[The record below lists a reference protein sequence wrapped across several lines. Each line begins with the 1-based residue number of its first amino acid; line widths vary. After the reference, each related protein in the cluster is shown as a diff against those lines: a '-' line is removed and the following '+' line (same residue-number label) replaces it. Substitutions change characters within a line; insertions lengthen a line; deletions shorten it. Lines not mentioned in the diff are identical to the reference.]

1 MEKFNTKPTTEELER
16 RKSFHSDLGVQMRSV
31 GLRDAELW
39 NNMFPEWGQN
49 ALSPNIS
56 VLTAQRLSIVFTCL
70 NVLGETRGSLPCEV
84 IQNTDEGCVSVRSHP
99 VYRLVHD
106 RPNPY
111 MTAFDF
117 WATVEKLKKAWGNC
131 YVEIFKDNTMTPVS
145 LWIRLPWLVTL
156 TKTTDG
162 ELYYNF
168 EGRQIRSTDMLH
180 FKNYSMN
187 GLEGISTIKQNAIT
201 VNMGVKLKDYNSK
214 IVSDRPWAFLTTDI
228 TPKNLQAKE
237 NMGGLWKKKEE
248 SPSKNAYPPSAP
260 SPEKVT
266 TGRILDM
273 PLLYGGVKL
282 QQLSLPADDVAYIES
297 TNLVNTDIYGMFRV
311 PPTFGQ
317 NYKETPYKGAEQQ
330 DLVFV
335 KYSLA
340 SIRGDEQECTEKL
353 FPEVNKTEKNNFYVK
368 FNLKG
373 LLAGDHASRGEFYTS
388 LFNIGALNAND
399 IREME
404 DMPHYKGGNT
414 FYVQGAL
421 MPVDLMADF
430 IQSKITQAKNKGQ
443 SKKALVAET
452 KAFINTELK
461 TRLNG
466 HYKEVADL
474 F

>member
-1 MEKFNTKPTTEELER
+1 
-16 RKSFHSDLGVQMRSV
+16 MRSSV

-56 VLTAQRLSIVFTCL
+56 VLAAQRLSIVFTCL

-84 IQNTDEGCVSVRSHP
+84 IQNTENGCVSVRDNP

-131 YVEIFKDNTMTPVS
+131 YVEIFRDAMMIPKS

-168 EGRQIRSTDMLH
+168 EGRQIRNTDMLH

-187 GLEGISTIKQNAIT
+187 GLEGISTIKQNALT
-201 VNMGVKLKDYNSK
+201 VNMGLRLKEYNSK
-214 IVSDRPWAFLTTDI
+214 VIGDRPPGFLTTDVK
-228 TPKNLQAKE
+228 PKNIQAKE
-237 NMGGLWKKKEE
+237 NMQSLWKKKEE
-248 SPSKNAYPPSAP
+248 PASKNAYPPSVP
-260 SPEKVT
+260 TQPVI
-266 TGRILDM
+266 TGKILDI
-273 PLLYGGVKL
+273 PILYGGVTF
-282 QQLSLPADDVAYIES
+282 QELSLPADDVAYIES
-297 TNLVNTDIYGMFRV
+297 TEMTNTDIYGMFRV

-353 FPEVNKTEKNNFYVK
+353 FAESNKTEKNNLYVK

-373 LLAGDHASRGEFYTS
+373 LLAGDHASRGEFYTA

-404 DMPHYKGGNT
+404 DMEHYEGGDT

-421 MPVDLMADF
+421 MPVNLMADF
-430 IQSKITQAKNKGQ
+430 IQSKITASKNKGQ
-443 SKKALVAET
+443 TKKALVAET
-452 KAFINTELK
+452 KAFINAELK